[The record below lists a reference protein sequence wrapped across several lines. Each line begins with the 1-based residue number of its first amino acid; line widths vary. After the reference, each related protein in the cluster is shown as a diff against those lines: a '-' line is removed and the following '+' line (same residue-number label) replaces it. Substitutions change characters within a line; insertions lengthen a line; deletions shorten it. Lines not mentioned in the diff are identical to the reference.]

1 MKEIKHSYIGRDVF
15 YCIVSLV
22 LSTLIAYIFSILG
35 FTDANLIMIYIL
47 GVLMVALMTSGYYWG
62 LCASALSV
70 LTFNFFF
77 ADPIFTFS
85 VYNPDYLITFVVMLV
100 TSITCS
106 ILTKRV
112 KNYAQENEMKSYRSE
127 LLLQASRS
135 L

>member
-1 MKEIKHSYIGRDVF
+1 MEETKYTYIGKDIF
-15 YCIVSLV
+15 YCMISLV

-47 GVLMVALMTSGYYWG
+47 GVIMVALLTSGYCWG

-85 VYNPDYLITFVVMLV
+85 VYNPDYLW
-100 TSITCS
+100 C
-106 ILTKRV
+106 
-112 KNYAQENEMKSYRSE
+112 
-127 LLLQASRS
+127 
-135 L
+135 